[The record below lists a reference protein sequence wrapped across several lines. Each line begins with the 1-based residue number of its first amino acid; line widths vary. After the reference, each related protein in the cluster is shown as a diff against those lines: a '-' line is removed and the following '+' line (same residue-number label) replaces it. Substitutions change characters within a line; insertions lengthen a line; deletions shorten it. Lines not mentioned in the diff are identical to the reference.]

1 MEKESTWIVRIFLFV
16 AISFSS
22 FDSISYIFI
31 DFSCNWM
38 LFVEFSN
45 LKFSVVEIKFYGY
58 YIFVLV
64 LICLIGNCGLAL
76 NVIYICILILTFS

>member
-1 MEKESTWIVRIFLFV
+1 MDSSHFFYLLQLVFLLLTL
-16 AISFSS
+16 SH
-22 FDSISYIFI
+22 IFI